1 MRLTLCR
8 RIFEEEWNSAMTSFE
23 DDINSG
29 AVTARLRALA
39 ADVPL
44 SVLIVDDD
52 ELERALIGDRLRER
66 GIIVGEAA
74 DGAQALAH
82 LAQENVPVVI
92 VDWQMPVMDGI
103 EFTEKFR
110 AGMHGETYVIMLTSR
125 KQDFDYE
132 RGYCAGV
139 DDYLTKGVRE
149 PELIARIHAGLHTFS
164 LRVQLREARAALA
177 LALAGKRREDV

>member
-1 MRLTLCR
+1 M
-8 RIFEEEWNSAMTSFE
+8 ASFD
-23 DDINSG
+23 DDINAG
-29 AVTARLRALA
+29 AVTVRLRALA
-39 ADVPL
+39 ADIPL

-52 ELERALIGDRLRER
+52 ELERALIGGRLTQR
-66 GIIVGEAA
+66 GINVGEAA
-74 DGAQALAH
+74 NGEQALER
-82 LAQENVPVVI
+82 LAQENIPVVI

-110 AGMHGETYVIMLTSR
+110 AGKHGETYVIMLTSR
-125 KQDFDYE
+125 KEDFDYE
-132 RGYCAGV
+132 RGYSAGV

-177 LALAGKRREDV
+177 LARADKQRDVT

>member
-1 MRLTLCR
+1 MST
-8 RIFEEEWNSAMTSFE
+8 FE

-39 ADVPL
+39 ADTPL

-52 ELERALIGDRLRER
+52 ELERALIADRLRQR
-66 GIIVGEAA
+66 GINVGEVA
-74 DGAQALAH
+74 DGAQALTRLGA
-82 LAQENVPVVI
+82 ENVPVVI

-110 AGMHGETYVIMLTSR
+110 AGKRGETYVIMLTSR
-125 KQDFDYE
+125 KEDFDYE
-132 RGYCAGV
+132 RGYRAGV

-177 LALAGKRREDV
+177 LASKQRDVS